1 MEPIDEF
8 KNFGKKLPY
17 QEPTGFF
24 EKLAEKTL
32 QQAKQREQS
41 RRKSI
46 ILWRTVAVAASLS
59 ALALLGYWGFET
71 EKPVNNPVVLEQQPA
86 EQPAIDGQEIVNQT
100 EIITETK
107 KVVLEKVNDKIV
119 AEESNDEEIGDVL
132 ADLTDE
138 ELMQLAAIYQ
148 ADLFISES
156 EQ

>member
-1 MEPIDEF
+1 MEPTDEF
-8 KNFGKKLPY
+8 RNFGKELPY
-17 QEPTGFF
+17 QEPVDFLDQF
-24 EKLAEKTL
+24 SEKTL
-32 QQAKQREQS
+32 LQAKQREQS
-41 RRKSI
+41 RKKSI
-46 ILWRTVAVAASLS
+46 IFWRTITVAASLS
-59 ALALLGYWGFET
+59 ALALLGYFMLGP

-86 EQPAIDGQEIVNQT
+86 EKPAIEGQGMVNQT

-107 KVVLEKVNDKIV
+107 KAVPEKVKDKTV
-119 AEESNDEEIGDVL
+119 AEESNGEEIGDVL